1 MDAWK
6 PDPSYVVLPSADNMG
21 EAVARCHASPG
32 RASPDHA
39 SLAKARPYLARRA
52 TARRTSAASTGTARR
67 VVVPLT
73 FA

>member
-1 MDAWK
+1 MHAWK

-39 SLAKARPYLARRA
+39 SVAKARRA
-52 TARRTSAASTGTARR
+52 AARRTSAASTGTARR